1 MTSPNVTG
9 KSLIVNTNI
18 TILIDLKAW
27 DTPLLYEYIENKNLS
42 SNYTLEYILI
52 FCYNLH

>member
-42 SNYTLEYILI
+42 SNYTLE
-52 FCYNLH
+52 